1 MQFSEADDSYSTTS
15 LLSPT
20 FSLHTELEPYYEELE
35 SATSLTA
42 IDRSMF
48 STEVRV

>member
-20 FSLHTELEPYYEELE
+20 FSLHTELEPYEELE